1 MSTCVNRKRPRLPG
15 QTRDLTNLTCL
26 CVSDDL
32 LLSLTMNT
40 LRVVSRVPGFFQ
52 FSCQITVAIKNL
64 TVCSPPSQSH
74 SICQVNS
81 TTWTGLD
88 ESKVMTWT
96 HCGQLRMCSAL
107 VKHCLTTA
115 NTSSHVRVE
124 DLFDQKAILPEPNLI
139 NDLPTNQ
146 PACLEWDENEK
157 ERLVD

>member
-26 CVSDDL
+26 RISDDL
-32 LLSLTMNT
+32 LLSLSNESDDHSAC
-40 LRVVSRVPGFFQ
+40 RVVSRVPGFFQ

-124 DLFDQKAILPEPNLI
+124 DLFD
-139 NDLPTNQ
+139 
-146 PACLEWDENEK
+146 
-157 ERLVD
+157 